1 MRVLTAILLCA
12 CSAPPVAAPR
22 SADQIAI
29 VVAETDVQGAR
40 LVAIDER
47 GDRRFDLLEPPDA
60 IVRDT
65 HPAVSPDGRW
75 VVFASTRSKPTHL
88 WIAPLR
94 VGGKP
99 TQLTTGDGEDAH
111 PTWTR
116 DGRAIVF
123 ASTRAGGEFR
133 LFEIELESRRIT
145 QLTNASGHQVTPT
158 IAATGAIIYTSITP
172 ADGGS
177 VTSRIERREPSGE
190 IKALT
195 QGPGD
200 ASPSLSPDDRVLAFA
215 RPTAHAAGLDGDLFT
230 MPASGGEAAP
240 FVDLPLTDEGGPV
253 WSPDGRYLFATSVLR
268 GAAGNAVFSSVIVVD
283 TSVKPR
289 TARMLKDRAGA
300 VARLTPAITRA
311 PLDTNALAADP
322 EYLPELARIIAA
334 ATANSK

>member
-1 MRVLTAILLCA
+1 MRVLIAISLCA

-22 SADQIAI
+22 TADEIAI
-29 VVAETDVQGAR
+29 VVSETDVQGAR

-75 VVFASTRSKPTHL
+75 VVFASTRSQSTHL
-88 WIAPLR
+88 WIAPMR
-94 VGGKP
+94 AGGRP
-99 TQLTTGDGEDAH
+99 TQLTTGAGEDAH
-111 PTWTR
+111 PSWTR

-123 ASTRAGGEFR
+123 ASTREGGTFH
-133 LFEIELESRRIT
+133 LFEIELESRRT
-145 QLTNASGHQVTPT
+145 KQLTDAAGHQVTPS
-158 IAATGAIIYTSITP
+158 IAASGAIIYTAITP
-172 ADGGS
+172 TDGGG
-177 VTSRIERREPSGE
+177 VISRIERREPSGE
-190 IKALT
+190 ITALT
-195 QGPGD
+195 EGPGD
-200 ASPSLSPDDRVLAFA
+200 SSPSLSPNGRVVAFV
-215 RPTAHAAGLDGDLFT
+215 RPAVHQAGVDGDLFT

-240 FVDLPLTDEGGPV
+240 LVDVPLTDEGGPV

-268 GAAGNAVFSSVIVVD
+268 GALGNAVFSSVIVVD

-311 PLDTNALAADP
+311 RLDTNALAAVP

-334 ATANSK
+334 ATANTK